1 MSVALIILLSIL
13 LCLAISRIE
22 KEITVRKYEKIY
34 FCVMDAY
41 ETMLY
46 ARRNYYHVHRTGDKE
61 NEEVLKEQYNDSR
74 AILDDPTIKA
84 KVINILPDELRDE
97 CLEIIDG
104 PRYELY

>member
-1 MSVALIILLSIL
+1 MSVALIIVLNIL
-13 LCLAISRIE
+13 LCIAISRIE
-22 KEITVRKYEKIY
+22 KVITIRKYLKIH
-34 FCVMDAY
+34 FCVMNAY

-46 ARRNYYHVHRTGDKE
+46 ARRNYYHVHRTGDTKKE
-61 NEEVLKEQYNDSR
+61 EEFKKLYDDSM
-74 AILDDPTIKA
+74 AILDDPAIKA

>member
-13 LCLAISRIE
+13 LCLAISRIK

-41 ETMLY
+41 EIMLY
-46 ARRNYYHVHRTGDKE
+46 ARRNYYHVHRTGDTKKE
-61 NEEVLKEQYNDSR
+61 EEFKKLYDDSM
-74 AILDDPTIKA
+74 AILDDPAIRA